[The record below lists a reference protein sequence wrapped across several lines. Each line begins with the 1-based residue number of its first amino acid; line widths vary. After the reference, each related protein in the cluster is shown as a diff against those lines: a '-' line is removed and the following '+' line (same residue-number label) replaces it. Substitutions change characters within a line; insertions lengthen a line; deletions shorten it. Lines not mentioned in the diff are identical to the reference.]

1 MVVRSIGKKGKGIS
15 MNSEVQNEYRSHVRG
30 AATFILL
37 GQKDPPMDAAEL
49 VRLYQLDLATV
60 SADVDAIVQR
70 ERRKVGGVFEV
81 KTDNASALFLK
92 NRAAVRPATAAQL
105 TSRH

>member
-1 MVVRSIGKKGKGIS
+1 

-49 VRLYQLDLATV
+49 VRLYQLDLETV
-60 SADVDAIVQR
+60 SS
-70 ERRKVGGVFEV
+70 RR
-81 KTDNASALFLK
+81 
-92 NRAAVRPATAAQL
+92 
-105 TSRH
+105 